1 MISLPRLKKRHEFV
15 KVAQAGSYISR
26 STLVVQSLNH
36 ENAEPGL
43 GFRVGFTAS
52 KRVGNSVKRNKAK
65 RRMREVVRLW
75 AKEIGTLPG
84 CDLVI
89 IAKAA
94 LVTASFIK
102 VQDDFKKSLINLQVI
117 ECS

>member
-1 MISLPRLKKRHEFV
+1 MLSLLRLKKRHEFV
-15 KVAQAGSYISR
+15 KVAQAGLYNSR
-26 STLVVQSLNH
+26 ATLIVQSLNH
-36 ENAEPGL
+36 ENSESTL

-65 RRMREVVRLW
+65 RRMREVVHLW
-75 AKEIGTLPG
+75 IKETATLPN
-84 CDLVI
+84 CDIVI

>member
-1 MISLPRLKKRHEFV
+1 MSSLPRLKKRHEFV
-15 KVAQAGSYISR
+15 KVAQTGAYMSR
-26 STLVVQSLNH
+26 STLVVQSLVH
-36 ENAEPGL
+36 EGSAQEL

-75 AKEIGTLPG
+75 IKETTILPG

-89 IAKAA
+89 IAKAT
-94 LVTASFIK
+94 LITAPFIK
-102 VQDDFKKSLINLQVI
+102 VQDDFKKSLIKLQVI

>member
-15 KVAQAGSYISR
+15 KVAQAGSYTSR
-26 STLVVQSLNH
+26 STLLVQSLNH
-36 ENAEPGL
+36 ENADLGL

-75 AKEIGTLPG
+75 IKETATLPG

-117 ECS
+117 GCS